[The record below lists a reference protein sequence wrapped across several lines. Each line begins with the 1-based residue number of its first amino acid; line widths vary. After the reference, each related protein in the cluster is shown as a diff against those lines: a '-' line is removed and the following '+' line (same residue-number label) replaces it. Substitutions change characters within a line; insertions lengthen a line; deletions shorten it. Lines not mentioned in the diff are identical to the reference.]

1 MRSLGPRY
9 LALWVGQTVSQFGTY
24 IAFLTIPLLVL
35 HIQRSTGEG
44 STLDFS
50 LAYALETIPT
60 LLIGVVGGVL
70 LDRWHLRPVM
80 IATDL
85 LRASAFFYLAATVG
99 QYGIGTVFVM
109 AFLIGSMNTLFDGAL
124 YAVIPA
130 LVGKE
135 KLADA
140 NSYVAAIQQTM
151 FALGPLVGG
160 VLVAAFA
167 GPAVG
172 LFVNGVTFVV
182 SAISL
187 KWVGRVAHHRDPDDE
202 RSPFLTEAA
211 NGLRYIW
218 SESRLRITTIA
229 AAIPNFVMGFVEAT
243 FVVLAFVVLKV
254 ENEAQVG
261 VLFFFMGLGGVIGA
275 LVAPRIVRRLGLGRT
290 MVFGMT
296 VAGLGLLAVMFTTYG
311 PVAFGLQMLWMSGVS
326 IINIPLATIRQ
337 HYAAEPML
345 GRVISATRSIGWAT
359 LPIGAII
366 GGWLGATEAAYPW
379 VARTFPFILI
389 GTAIWLY
396 TTVIWSDT
404 FGPQPTSV
412 SKTTRPTS
420 EDLEQPAS

>member
-1 MRSLGPRY
+1 
-9 LALWVGQTVSQFGTY
+9 
-24 IAFLTIPLLVL
+24 
-35 HIQRSTGEG
+35 
-44 STLDFS
+44 
-50 LAYALETIPT
+50 
-60 LLIGVVGGVL
+60 
-70 LDRWHLRPVM
+70 
-80 IATDL
+80 
-85 LRASAFFYLAATVG
+85 
-99 QYGIGTVFVM
+99 
-109 AFLIGSMNTLFDGAL
+109 
-124 YAVIPA
+124 
-130 LVGKE
+130 
-135 KLADA
+135 
-140 NSYVAAIQQTM
+140 M